1 MPAKNCCWRDQIRL
15 PHVPSLGGLSGE
27 IRCTRSVRQWSLT
40 VRVASWPC
48 AINLTSFF
56 HFPNF
61 GRYGKRQS
69 PCVGGECSHQQEAGS
84 ETRNGGD
91 QVKAGQN
98 VFVVLSH
105 RFEVCSDDR
114 ERQIV
119 M

>member
-1 MPAKNCCWRDQIRL
+1 MSVQRNRRL
-15 PHVPSLGGLSGE
+15 CPM
-27 IRCTRSVRQWSLT
+27 SVRQWSLT